1 MKKLALAAIGIAAA
15 LLITGVQAREWGTHK
30 VKIAGVTIDGSTY
43 LRAMRNVD
51 GTEIETLYRV
61 HDGIKNSGLA
71 IGLAA
76 VSSNRKVMIYSNV
89 DESPAGQP
97 VITSMYLTDQVA
109 N

>member
-1 MKKLALAAIGIAAA
+1 MKKLAMAAIGIATT
-15 LLITGVQAREWGTHK
+15 LLVTGVQAREWGTHK
-30 VKIAGVTIDGSTY
+30 VKIAGVTVDGSSY
-43 LRAMRNVD
+43 IRAMRNVD
-51 GTEIETLYRV
+51 GTEVETLFKI
-61 HDGIKNSGLA
+61 HDNLKTSGLA

-89 DESPAGQP
+89 DERPSGTP